1 MIKLAPLYF
10 GFLMDDAHKDLLS
23 NLVIIS
29 KIDANLAR
37 IGADRKKLEAE
48 LATITAEIKKIE
60 ADHQARS
67 RVLTEKRTR
76 TLKEEKRIAEER
88 DKLVDRRKA
97 LSSLGNYKLQQ
108 AAGKEIDHSSKELDI
123 HESTVLAMLDE
134 VESHTLALKDVDSL
148 LAQRHEQYT
157 AREAEVAATLSNFE
171 QRQSDY
177 IAERTELAKKIPAP
191 SMAIYEQVRKRFPTD
206 PVVLLNN
213 HSCSGC
219 FMQLGPQA
227 MVQISR
233 GQALLRCRGCGRI
246 LHLG

>member
-1 MIKLAPLYF
+1 
-10 GFLMDDAHKDLLS
+10 
-23 NLVIIS
+23 
-29 KIDANLAR
+29 
-37 IGADRKKLEAE
+37 
-48 LATITAEIKKIE
+48 
-60 ADHQARS
+60 
-67 RVLTEKRTR
+67 LTEKRTR

-213 HSCSGC
+213 HSAPGVLCAWSTRC
-219 FMQLGPQA
+219 I
-227 MVQISR
+227 QISR
-233 GQALLRCRGCGRI
+233 GQAFLGVGCGRI
-246 LHLG
+246 LHLGKSDLGPP